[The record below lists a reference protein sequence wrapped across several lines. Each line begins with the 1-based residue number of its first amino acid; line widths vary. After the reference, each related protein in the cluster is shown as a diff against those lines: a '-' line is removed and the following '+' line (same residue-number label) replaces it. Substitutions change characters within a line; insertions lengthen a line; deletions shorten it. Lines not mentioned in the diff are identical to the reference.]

1 MKKFIH
7 LLFLV
12 SLFIIFSCG
21 GGTTSEDK
29 ESSGEVSEEASEEA
43 TTEKSDKPGDKV
55 LKDCDDFLDSYEEWI
70 TLYIQVLKEYQ
81 KNPYDSKTIAKYTE
95 AATEAAK
102 WAEDWTKLHTC
113 MYNEKYQKRFEEIA
127 ASISKSLEEEGIE

>member
-1 MKKFIH
+1 MKKFIS
-7 LLFLV
+7 LLCFV
-12 SLFIIFSCG
+12 SLVIIYSCG

-29 ESSGEVSEEASEEA
+29 ESSGEASEEVTA
-43 TTEKSDKPGDKV
+43 EKSDQPDDKA

-70 TLYIQVLKEYQ
+70 TLYIKVLKEYQ
-81 KNPYDSKTIAKYTE
+81 KNPYDSKTIEKYTE

-102 WAEDWTKLHTC
+102 WAEDWTKLYSC